1 MSWAKAVLTTLRLP
15 HLGARLRLTQDLR
28 AFIRVHFLFSAQRLG
43 LLAALSSPATEEELA
58 HRLEV
63 ERAGLFRLLL
73 DLGVSLGEL
82 GRDGERY
89 VLKGSRS
96 RALAGRDR
104 EILEGLLEEV
114 VLYDASVYRD
124 LPERVT
130 GAPLGD
136 YLKEMGTL
144 VARASRVFEPFVRG
158 YVREVVMPMSAPRVL
173 DVGCGSGV
181 YLHEVA
187 GARPDATGL
196 GIDLHDEVVEMAQ
209 LNVRRWG
216 VADRFAVSRAD
227 IREGTASLGGP
238 FDLIFLLNNVY
249 YFSPEERPALFLD
262 LRSALTDRGTLVVIS
277 MLHGSTLGALHLDLV
292 LGSTVGCYPL
302 PHLEPLAAQL
312 AEAGFGDVRTDRLIP
327 RESYFAIRA
336 R

>member
-28 AFIRVHFLFSAQRLG
+28 AFIRIHFLFSAQRLG
-43 LLAALSSPATEEELA
+43 LLAALSSPAAEGELA

-63 ERAGLFRLLL
+63 ERPGLFRLLL

-82 GRDGERY
+82 GRGGDRY
-89 VLKGSRS
+89 WLKGSRS

-104 EILEGLLEEV
+104 EVLEGVLEQV

-144 VARASRVFEPFVRG
+144 VARASRVFEPFVRR

-181 YLHEVA
+181 YLQEVA
-187 GARPDATGL
+187 EARPDATGL
-196 GIDLHDEVVEMAQ
+196 GIDLHDEVVEMARQ
-209 LNVRRWG
+209 NLKRWG
-216 VADRFAVSRAD
+216 VADRFTVSRAD
-227 IREGTASLGGP
+227 IREGAALGGP
-238 FDLIFLLNNVY
+238 FDLIFVFNNVY

-262 LRSALTDRGTLVVIS
+262 LRSALSDRGTLVLIS
-277 MLHGSTLGALHLDLV
+277 MLHGKTPGALHLDLV
-292 LGSTVGCYPL
+292 LASTVGCYPL
-302 PHLEPLAAQL
+302 PDLEPLAAQL
-312 AEAGFGDVRTDRLIP
+312 AQTGFGDVQTDRLIP
-327 RESYFAIRA
+327 REPYFAIRA